1 MGVTSVTSTFPSFF
15 SQLHRE
21 PFFHRA
27 WGVAT
32 VFAFAALFDELESDW
47 AAAILGDMPTVSQCA
62 HGLTMNC
69 RVVYAAES

>member
-1 MGVTSVTSTFPSFF
+1 
-15 SQLHRE
+15 
-21 PFFHRA
+21 
-27 WGVAT
+27 VAT